1 MGLLLFAARPEA
13 RRPLA
18 RRLLLVVTLS
28 VVSIGGCAG
37 EQKYRPNETTYPAA
51 EASLEPKI
59 DAAGRPGPS
68 DRLTPSPVLS
78 ADPKTGPPRTTVTT
92 DPAAPPDSTLVRT
105 SQDLKEKPVGSEDAT
120 PVPSPLVI
128 PPPSGT
134 YPIDLA
140 TALRLA
146 DVGNPTIGAARTMIL
161 EALALQLT
169 ARTLLVPSLNSGVSY
184 HGHTGVLERSSGK
197 IINVSLQSLY
207 AGAGANVV
215 VAGTTVLPGVNIF
228 AQLTDAWFEP
238 LAARQR
244 LSGARFGALATS
256 NDILLD
262 VALLHLEL
270 LGNQSILEAQRQ
282 SETQFYEVARIVKDY
297 AATGEG
303 RQADAERASAQ
314 WKLQRALVLKAEEEL
329 AVTAARLANRLN
341 LDPAVRLEPIGGP
354 LVPLYLIDLDTPQ
367 PELIQVALRQR
378 PDLRARA
385 AAIGE
390 AEAHYK
396 QEIGRPLLPTLC
408 LGFSGGAFGGGSNLT
423 PPLVGNFA
431 GRTDFD
437 VRLYWTLLNLGAG
450 NLSLIKERRAEIG
463 QAVAERAVTLNR
475 ARGEVSSA
483 LANAHAAQNEIEVAR
498 RELAAAELA
507 FRQDL
512 DRTMFRGANRPR
524 DVLPIEVLNSLD
536 LLRGARV
543 NLIRTLVR
551 FDQSQFRLWVA
562 LGSPP
567 PLFTPRAPLRMNN
580 GFVGSKRNTNG
591 TPTPLEN

>member
-1 MGLLLFAARPEA
+1 M
-13 RRPLA
+13 
-18 RRLLLVVTLS
+18 
-28 VVSIGGCAG
+28 
-37 EQKYRPNETTYPAA
+37 
-51 EASLEPKI
+51 
-59 DAAGRPGPS
+59 
-68 DRLTPSPVLS
+68 
-78 ADPKTGPPRTTVTT
+78 
-92 DPAAPPDSTLVRT
+92 PAAP
-105 SQDLKEKPVGSEDAT
+105 
-120 PVPSPLVI
+120 VI

-146 DVGNPTIGAARTMIL
+146 DVGNPTIGAARTKIL

-169 ARTLLVPSLNSGVSY
+169 ARTLLLPSLNSGVSY
-184 HGHTGVLERSSGK
+184 HGHDGVLQRSSGK
-197 IINVSLQSLY
+197 MIDVSLQSLY
-207 AGAGANVV
+207 VGAGANAV
-215 VAGTTVLPGVNIF
+215 VAGTPVLPGVNIF

-238 LAARQR
+238 LAARQK
-244 LSGARFGALATS
+244 LLVARFGALATS

-262 VALLHLEL
+262 VAVLHLEL
-270 LGNQSILEAQRQ
+270 LGNQSILEAQRL
-282 SETQFYEVARIVKDY
+282 SETQFHEIARITKEY

-303 RQADAERASAQ
+303 RHADAERAAAQ

-341 LDPAVRLEPIGGP
+341 LDPSVRLEPIGGP
-354 LVPLYLIDLDTPQ
+354 LVPLSLIDLNTPQ
-367 PELIQVALRQR
+367 RELIEVALRQR
-378 PDLRARA
+378 PDLGART

-390 AEAHYK
+390 AEARYK
-396 QEIGRPLLPTLC
+396 QEVGRPLLPTLW
-408 LGFSGGAFGGGSNLT
+408 LGFSGGTFGGGSNLT

-431 GRTDFD
+431 GRADFD

-463 QAVAERAVTLNR
+463 QAVAERSSAINR
-475 ARGEVSSA
+475 ARGEVSSS
-483 LANAHAAQNEIEVAR
+483 LAGARAAEHEIEVAR
-498 RELAAAELA
+498 RELSAAELA

-512 DRTMFRGANRPR
+512 DRTMFRGADRPR

-543 NLIRTLVR
+543 NLVRALVR

-567 PLFTPRAPLRMNN
+567 PLNINNETRIRRPL
-580 GFVGSKRNTNG
+580 TN
-591 TPTPLEN
+591 